1 MRITDKACTELR
13 TLCSTKSGPPLP
25 RLGLP
30 QVPSGKPFLTHQA
43 SALKASRAF
52 LDHCR
57 GIRYLPVSARRPAVW
72 GKDTSP
78 LPPCPSEALRHKGD
92 TEQELEGSFSSH
104 CQPTVAGG
112 DSAQGDDGSQP
123 PRMAP
128 GGRSGLLGF
137 TPSSGTVSPNRAEM
151 KQWLVFSKS

>member
-1 MRITDKACTELR
+1 MHV
-13 TLCSTKSGPPLP
+13 SPLP

-112 DSAQGDDGSQP
+112 DSAEGDDGSQP

-128 GGRSGLLGF
+128 GGGLAFWDSHPHPAPSHRTGRKRNSGLCF
-137 TPSSGTVSPNRAEM
+137 PKARS
-151 KQWLVFSKS
+151 